1 VTAAYLLATI
11 LGVGLLLFSSF
22 GGGDSAGDGGD
33 VTDLAGD
40 GAGGHDLDGG
50 AGGASHVL
58 IGLFSI
64 RNITFFLAAFGS
76 TGLLLTALDAGA
88 TRTAVLAT
96 LLGLT
101 GLGLS
106 HAVFTWLRRSDASVE
121 APGDRD
127 FEGALGRIVL
137 PVSSES
143 RGQVACV
150 IGGRE
155 CYLTAALADGV
166 DQPLTIGQEVIIV
179 ASHNGVVRVMPASS
193 LDLPSST

>member
-22 GGGDSAGDGGD
+22 GGDGGGSDGGD
-33 VTDLAGD
+33 VTDLTGD
-40 GAGGHDLDGG
+40 GAGGHDMDGG

-64 RNITFFLAAFGS
+64 RNITFFLAAFGA
-76 TGLLLTALDAGA
+76 TGLLLTAMDAGS
-88 TRTAVLAT
+88 TRTAMLAT
-96 LLGLT
+96 LMGLT
-101 GLGLS
+101 ALGLS

-121 APGDRD
+121 APGDAD
-127 FEGALGRIVL
+127 FAGALGRIVL
-137 PVSSES
+137 PVAPGS

-150 IGGRE
+150 IAGRE

-166 DQPLTIGQEVIIV
+166 EQPLLVGQEVIIV
-179 ASHNGVVRVMPASS
+179 ASHDGVVHVMPATS
-193 LDLPSST
+193 LELPSAP